1 MVSHRSAGSFW
12 PPRADRKRNALSTPR
27 LEGCLSI
34 YNRFFGLV
42 AQVRMCPE
50 PSSNRRSRFI
60 SLTRKRSITNDVGH
74 EKRCVL
80 NVSTSMGWMLFAIP
94 ATETSYPIVKRVCG
108 SLSRTPHRCAEAVIK
123 LARLFIT
130 WLLYIN
136 WLCWG
141 EGLRHN
147 LLPPSDQ

>member
-1 MVSHRSAGSFW
+1 M
-12 PPRADRKRNALSTPR
+12 
-27 LEGCLSI
+27 SI

-94 ATETSYPIVKRVCG
+94 ATVHGHAGC
-108 SLSRTPHRCAEAVIK
+108 K
-123 LARLFIT
+123 LALKRRT
-130 WLLYIN
+130 QLLNVCVDHSPEHHIGV
-136 WLCWG
+136 LKQ
-141 EGLRHN
+141 L
-147 LLPPSDQ
+147 